1 MKKKIAIL
9 GSTGSIGNTT
19 LGIIKK
25 DKKNFNIILLSTNSS
40 AAKIFKQSKEFNV
53 KSVII
58 NDKGKY
64 LAWKKKFIRN
74 KINIYN
80 NFENF
85 NKIFKGKIDY
95 TINAISGIDGL
106 EPTIRIIRFTK
117 KIAIANKESIICGW
131 NLINKE
137 LKNYSTQ
144 FIPVDSEHFSI
155 FKLIGNTSN
164 TKIKKIIITASGGP
178 FLNRK
183 INNKIKINDAL
194 KHPNWKMGKKIS
206 IDSSTMMNKV
216 FEVIE
221 AQKIFNISLN
231 KINILINPNSY
242 LHAIIIFK
250 NGIIKLLVHE
260 TKMDIPIF
268 NSIYDENTKKTF
280 NTKDL
285 NLEKINQ
292 LNLSNVNLSKFKT
305 LKILKLIPKKHTL
318 FETILITLNDELVRM
333 FLNNQIEYNKITF
346 YLMKIINF
354 KIFKKYCN
362 VEPNS
367 IEQIF
372 KVRNIVKNI
381 TISYVK
387 KNKQI

>member
-1 MKKKIAIL
+1 M
-9 GSTGSIGNTT
+9 
-19 LGIIKK
+19 
-25 DKKNFNIILLSTNSS
+25 
-40 AAKIFKQSKEFNV
+40 
-53 KSVII
+53 
-58 NDKGKY
+58 
-64 LAWKKKFIRN
+64 
-74 KINIYN
+74 
-80 NFENF
+80 
-85 NKIFKGKIDY
+85 
-95 TINAISGIDGL
+95 
-106 EPTIRIIRFTK
+106 EPTIRVIRFTK

-137 LKNYSTQ
+137 LKNYSTK

-242 LHAIIIFK
+242 RHAIIIFK

-268 NSIYDENTKKTF
+268 NSIYDENTNKTF

-292 LNLSNVNLSKFKT
+292 LNLSNVNLTKFKA

-362 VEPNS
+362 VRPNS

-381 TISYVK
+381 TINYVK

>member
-19 LGIIKK
+19 LSIIKK
-25 DKKNFNIILLSTNSS
+25 DKKNFNIVLLSTNSS

-194 KHPNWKMGKKIS
+194 KHPNWKMGKKTS

-362 VEPNS
+362 VKPNS

>member
-58 NDKGKY
+58 TDKVKY

-106 EPTIRIIRFTK
+106 EPTIRVIRFTK

-137 LKNYSTQ
+137 LKKYSTK

-155 FKLIGNTSN
+155 FKLIGKTSN

-183 INNKIKINDAL
+183 INKKIKVNDAL

-362 VEPNS
+362 VKPNS

>member
-1 MKKKIAIL
+1 M
-9 GSTGSIGNTT
+9 IG
-19 LGIIKK
+19 K
-25 DKKNFNIILLSTNSS
+25 
-40 AAKIFKQSKEFNV
+40 
-53 KSVII
+53 
-58 NDKGKY
+58 
-64 LAWKKKFIRN
+64 
-74 KINIYN
+74 
-80 NFENF
+80 
-85 NKIFKGKIDY
+85 
-95 TINAISGIDGL
+95 
-106 EPTIRIIRFTK
+106 
-117 KIAIANKESIICGW
+117 
-131 NLINKE
+131 
-137 LKNYSTQ
+137 
-144 FIPVDSEHFSI
+144 
-155 FKLIGNTSN
+155 TSN

-183 INNKIKINDAL
+183 INKKIKVNDAL

-231 KINILINPNSY
+231 KINVLINPNSY

-268 NSIYDENTKKTF
+268 NSIYDENTNKTF

-292 LNLSNVNLSKFKT
+292 LNLSNVNLAKFKT

-333 FLNNQIEYNKITF
+333 FLNNQIQYNKITF

-362 VEPNS
+362 VRPYS

-381 TISYVK
+381 TINYVK

>member
-268 NSIYDENTKKTF
+268 NSIYDENTNKTF

-292 LNLSNVNLSKFKT
+292 LNLSNVNLSKFKA

-354 KIFKKYCN
+354 KIFKKYYN
-362 VEPNS
+362 VKPNS